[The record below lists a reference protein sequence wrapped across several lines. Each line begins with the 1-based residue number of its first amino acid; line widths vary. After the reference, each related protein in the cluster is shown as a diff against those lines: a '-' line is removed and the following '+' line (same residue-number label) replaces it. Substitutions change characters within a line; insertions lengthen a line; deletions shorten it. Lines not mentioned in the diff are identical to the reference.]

1 MMRFRTNSGNET
13 VADPFTISMFGAL
26 FAVMNPFVNLPF
38 FLSLT
43 QNVSAAE
50 RRSLAIQVV
59 IGCIVVCTITS
70 VGGAAILGFFGITTD
85 AFRIAGT
92 LVLGQIGF
100 VMLNGSESAAHHG
113 TEGEKPGQSVGNIA
127 FYPMTFPML
136 VGPGTITA
144 LIVNSHTAATNG
156 HYLAFTLVIATV
168 IAILAVVLI
177 FSSTLG
183 AMLTQTMRVIM
194 TRIMGM
200 IPIAI
205 SVEMFVAGLKAL
217 LPGLG

>member
-1 MMRFRTNSGNET
+1 M
-13 VADPFTISMFGAL
+13 ADSFTITMFGAL
-26 FAVMNPFVNLPF
+26 FAVMNPFVNLPV

-43 QNVSAAE
+43 QEASAAE
-50 RRSLAIQVV
+50 RRGLAVQVV
-59 IGCIVVCTITS
+59 IGCIAMCAVVSI
-70 VGGAAILGFFGITTD
+70 GGAAILNFFGITTD
-85 AFRIAGT
+85 SFRVAGA

-100 VMLNGSESAAHHG
+100 HMLNGSESAAHHG
-113 TEGEKPGQSVGNIA
+113 AEGEKPGQAVGNIA

-144 LIVNSHTAATNG
+144 LIVNSHAASAND
-156 HYLAFTLVIATV
+156 HYFEFALVVAAV
-168 IAILAVVLI
+168 IAILAVVLF
-177 FSSTLG
+177 FSGALG

-200 IPIAI
+200 ILIAI

>member
-1 MMRFRTNSGNET
+1 MMGAAARTGVYEL
-13 VADPFTISMFGAL
+13 ADHFMISMFGAL

-43 QNVSAAE
+43 QNASPAE
-50 RRSLAIQVV
+50 RRSLAVQVV
-59 IGCIVVCTITS
+59 IGCIVMCTVVS
-70 VGGAAILGFFGITTD
+70 VGGAAILSFFGITTD
-85 AFRIAGT
+85 AFRIAGA

-113 TEGEKPGQSVGNIA
+113 NEGEIPDRKVGNIA

-144 LIVNSHTAATNG
+144 LIINSHAAAANG
-156 HYLAFTLVIATV
+156 RYLGFALVIASV
-168 IAILAVVLI
+168 IAILAVVLY

-200 IPIAI
+200 ILIAI